1 MPDST
6 KSPIKWAKIIGI
18 LTSRQFAAHF
28 LMVCFVV
35 LPSIGVSM
43 IYTPGAG
50 LMVAGVSAGFYGFL
64 LGRD

>member
-1 MPDST
+1 MPEST
-6 KSPIKWAKIIGI
+6 EKPIKWAKIIAI
-18 LTSRQFAAHF
+18 LTSRQFSAHF
-28 LMVCFVV
+28 LMVCFVI

-50 LMVAGVSAGFYGFL
+50 LIVAGAAAGFYGFL

>member
-6 KSPIKWAKIIGI
+6 EKPVKWAKIIAI
-18 LTSRQFAAHF
+18 LISRQFSAHF
-28 LMVCFVV
+28 LMVCFIV

-43 IYTPGAG
+43 VHTPGTG
-50 LMVAGVSAGFYGFL
+50 LIVAGATAGFYGFI